1 MKNDSS
7 KIDSLLIQEIVKRI
21 LSVISPDKII
31 FFGSHIYGKPHL
43 DSDIDIIVIKS
54 GIKSKIEEYRKI
66 RKSLRGLKYP
76 FDIILISPEEFN
88 FYSLKWQNSVI
99 AEASQKG
106 KIVYERNS

>member
-7 KIDSLLIQEIVKRI
+7 KINSLLIQEIVKRI

-31 FFGSHIYGKPHL
+31 FFGSYIYGKPHL

-54 GIKSKIEEYRKI
+54 DIKSKIEEYRKI
-66 RKSLRGLKYP
+66 RKSLKGLKYP
-76 FDIILISPEEFN
+76 FDIIVISPEEFN
-88 FYSLKWQNSVI
+88 FYSLRWQNSVI
-99 AEASQKG
+99 AEANEKG

>member
-1 MKNDSS
+1 M
-7 KIDSLLIQEIVKRI
+7 IDSLLIQEIVKRI

-54 GIKSKIEEYRKI
+54 NIKSKIEEYRKI
-66 RKSLRGLKYP
+66 RKSLKGLKYSV
-76 FDIILISPEEFN
+76 DIIVVSPEEYN

-99 AEASQKG
+99 AEARQKG